1 MLVGLGL
8 CRLLIQRPAGSV
20 CVAVIDVVDDEAFE
34 LLAIPDD
41 RAVDKLASQ
50 GADPALSEAAGDRCS
65 DRRFEALHA
74 FGGEDFV
81 ERCDV
86 LAVAISE
93 PSASREMVTVI

>member
-65 DRRFEALHA
+65 DRRFEALT
-74 FGGEDFV
+74 DF
-81 ERCDV
+81 D
-86 LAVAISE
+86 
-93 PSASREMVTVI
+93 